1 MGKSK
6 TPGVIPDGLTGSGLS
21 HGDYD
26 SPLSATSS
34 CLLHLVINGLFL
46 QPLPQRFSAEYLGP
60 VPPKGC
66 FVTRKSDF
74 TGETQRKYPT
84 QMVVSLQ

>member
-60 VPPKGC
+60 VPPEGC
-66 FVTRKSDF
+66 FVARR
-74 TGETQRKYPT
+74 ERIAR
-84 QMVVSLQ
+84 